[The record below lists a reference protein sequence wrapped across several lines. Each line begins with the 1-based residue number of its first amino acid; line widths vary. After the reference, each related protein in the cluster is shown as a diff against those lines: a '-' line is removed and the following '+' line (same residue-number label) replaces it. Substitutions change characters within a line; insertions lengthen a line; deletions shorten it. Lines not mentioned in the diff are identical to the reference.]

1 MAQPRLILASRSPQ
15 RETILSRL
23 GLTVE
28 VEPSGIDE
36 IETGEPEKVVLGNAL
51 RKARAV
57 ADRVKDPDAIVVG
70 GDTVI
75 ALDGDVIGKPGSSE
89 EAATFMRRLS
99 GRRHAVVGGLAVVSF
114 GGEER
119 TAVTSTTVR
128 FRELSEEQIALY
140 VATGEWQDRSG
151 AYAIQQGG
159 SILVES
165 IDGDYLNI
173 IGLSVNDL
181 ARLAPELELQQNS
194 HQNH

>member
-1 MAQPRLILASRSPQ
+1 M
-15 RETILSRL
+15 ILSRL
-23 GLTVE
+23 GLDFE
-28 VEPSGIDE
+28 VVPSGVDE
-36 IETGEPEKVVLGNAL
+36 FDAGDPTSVVIGNAL

-57 ADRVKDPDAIVVG
+57 SDRLADPEALVVG

-75 ALDGDVIGKPGSSE
+75 VHQGDVIGKPADPE

-99 GRRHAVVGGLAVVSF
+99 GSEHEVLGGLAVVRF
-114 GGEER
+114 GGEEK
-119 TAVTSTTVR
+119 TAATATKVR
-128 FRELSEEQIALY
+128 FRELSAELIDSY

-165 IDGDYLNI
+165 ITGDYLNI

-181 ARLAPELELQQNS
+181 TQLAPELGIA
-194 HQNH
+194 

>member
-1 MAQPRLILASRSPQ
+1 MSQPRLVLASRSPQ
-15 RETILSRL
+15 RETILTRL
-23 GLTVE
+23 GLEFEVVASGVE
-28 VEPSGIDE
+28 EIDA
-36 IETGEPEKVVLGNAL
+36 GEPRNVVINNAL

-57 ADRVKDPDAIVVG
+57 SDRLADPSALVVG

-75 ALDGDVIGKPGSSE
+75 VHEGDVIGKPADAEG
-89 EAATFMRRLS
+89 AASFMRRLS
-99 GRRHAVVGGLAVVSF
+99 GATHEVLGGLAVVQF

-119 TAVTSTTVR
+119 TAATATKVR
-128 FRELSEEQIALY
+128 FRSLSEEQIALY

-165 IDGDYLNI
+165 IEGDYLNI

-181 ARLAPELELQQNS
+181 ARLAPELNLAQ
-194 HQNH
+194 